1 MAMALPPVE
10 SLKAGIAELLSR
22 YEKISRENVELK
34 RELEE
39 AQEDLAGKQTIIEDL
54 KKRIARLQLDL
65 AFSNATPDRA
75 EAKRKVS
82 KMLRQIDRCIAL
94 LDD

>member
-1 MAMALPPVE
+1 MAASPIE

-22 YEKISRENVELK
+22 YEKLSRENAELRRELDGALADVAEQQTNIEELK
-34 RELEE
+34 N
-39 AQEDLAGKQTIIEDL
+39 
-54 KKRIARLQLDL
+54 RINRLQLDL
-65 AFSNATPDRA
+65 AFSNASPDRA

-82 KMLRQIDRCIAL
+82 RMLKQIDQCIAL

>member
-1 MAMALPPVE
+1 MAASSIE

-22 YEKISRENVELK
+22 YEKLSRENAELRRELDGARADVAEQQTNIEELK
-34 RELEE
+34 N
-39 AQEDLAGKQTIIEDL
+39 
-54 KKRIARLQLDL
+54 RINRLQLDL
-65 AFSNATPDRA
+65 AFSNASPDRA

-82 KMLRQIDRCIAL
+82 KMLKQIDQCIAL

>member
-1 MAMALPPVE
+1 MASSPIE

-22 YEKISRENVELK
+22 YEKLSRENAELR

-39 AQEDLAGKQTIIEDL
+39 ARESVDEQQNRIEDL
-54 KKRIARLQLDL
+54 KKRIDRLQLDL
-65 AFSNATPDRA
+65 AFSNSSPDRA

-82 KMLRQIDRCIAL
+82 KMLKQIDQCIAL

>member
-1 MAMALPPVE
+1 MAASPIE

-22 YEKISRENVELK
+22 YEKLSRENAELRRELDGAREDIAEQQTNIEELK
-34 RELEE
+34 N
-39 AQEDLAGKQTIIEDL
+39 
-54 KKRIARLQLDL
+54 RINRLQLDL
-65 AFSNATPDRA
+65 AFSNASPDRA

-82 KMLRQIDRCIAL
+82 RMLKQIDQCIAL